1 MTRDR
6 RAGRAGFTLIEALVA
21 LALILAF
28 AAAVGPLLFQARRIM
43 SRAEGRAAAHV
54 LLRSLMEAPFDR
66 STLSQAHQG
75 ESLGLRWRVTAE
87 PVFVGVLAR
96 KERKEGVTWAPVRV
110 VGTVSWGAGQS
121 LSAETLRLVRVE

>member
-1 MTRDR
+1 LRRER
-6 RAGRAGFTLIEALVA
+6 RARRAGFTLIEALVA
-21 LALILAF
+21 LALVLAF
-28 AAAVGPLLFQARRIM
+28 AAAVGPLMFQARRIM
-43 SRAEGRAAAHV
+43 SGAEGRAAAHV

-66 STLSQAHQG
+66 SALSQAHQG
-75 ESLGLRWRVTAE
+75 ESQGLRWRVIAE

-96 KERKEGVTWAPVRV
+96 RERKEGAAWMPVRV